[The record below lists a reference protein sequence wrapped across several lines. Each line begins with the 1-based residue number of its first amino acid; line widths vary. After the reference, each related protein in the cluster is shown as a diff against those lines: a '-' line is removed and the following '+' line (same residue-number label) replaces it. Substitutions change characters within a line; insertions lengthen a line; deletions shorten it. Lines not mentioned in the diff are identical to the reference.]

1 LNKKTST
8 EKSLK
13 MAVGPQRS
21 AWPIAVALMLLAVY
35 LRDAGILGQKGRNRK
50 SVSIDVPSVIPSS
63 SGVTVTMDG
72 AAQPILISAH
82 SATRVLS
89 FSYCNS

>member
-1 LNKKTST
+1 
-8 EKSLK
+8 

-35 LRDAGILGQKGRNRK
+35 LRDAGILGQKGRNRT
-50 SVSIDVPSVIPSS
+50 SVSIDSVSVPSVIPSS
-63 SGVTVTMDG
+63 SLSGVTVTVDG
-72 AAQPILISAH
+72 AAQPILVSAP

>member
-1 LNKKTST
+1 
-8 EKSLK
+8 

-50 SVSIDVPSVIPSS
+50 SVSIDTVSVPSVIPSS
-63 SGVTVTMDG
+63 SLSGVTVTMDG
-72 AAQPILISAH
+72 AAQPILISAP

>member
-1 LNKKTST
+1 
-8 EKSLK
+8 

-21 AWPIAVALMLLAVY
+21 AWPFAVALMLLAVY

-50 SVSIDVPSVIPSS
+50 SVDAPSVIPSS

-72 AAQPILISAH
+72 AAQPILISAP

>member
-1 LNKKTST
+1 
-8 EKSLK
+8 

-50 SVSIDVPSVIPSS
+50 SVSIDDTLSVPSVIPSS
-63 SGVTVTMDG
+63 SLSGVTVTVDG
-72 AAQPILISAH
+72 AAQPILVSAP

>member
-1 LNKKTST
+1 
-8 EKSLK
+8 

-50 SVSIDVPSVIPSS
+50 SVSIDDTLSVPSVIPSS
-63 SGVTVTMDG
+63 SSLSGVTVTVDG
-72 AAQPILISAH
+72 AAQPILVSAP